1 MPEWNMLVKLKGNKL
16 WAISIFKEID
26 KAMHESKFILPA
38 LYDGEVL
45 NWLCELQKKACGR
58 N

>member
-1 MPEWNMLVKLKGNKL
+1 MLVKLKGNIL
-16 WAISIFKEID
+16 WAISVFKEID
-26 KAMHESKFILPA
+26 EAMHESKFILPA

>member
-1 MPEWNMLVKLKGNKL
+1 MLVKLKGNRL
-16 WAISIFKEID
+16 WVISIFKEID

-45 NWLCELQKKACGR
+45 N
-58 N
+58 